1 MKPWKN
7 MIKERIRETSMK
19 MSCPNCNR
27 ELADESI
34 CKCGTDLSLPLHIL
48 ARADHLF
55 NQAIEAYQD
64 GKNQRALECLEANA
78 VLVPFDLEARVFQ
91 AKLLAILERWQDGI
105 EILQIIQAAKPAH
118 PDLDSLSVIFSRTD
132 ETK

>member
-55 NQAIEAYQD
+55 NQAIDAYQA
-64 GKNQRALECLEANA
+64 GQNHRALEFLEANA

-91 AKLLAILERWQDGI
+91 AKLLAILERWQDAR
-105 EILQIIQAAKPAH
+105 EIVKHIQAAMSTHSELAM
-118 PDLDSLSVIFSRTD
+118 LNRMLFQNI
-132 ETK
+132 